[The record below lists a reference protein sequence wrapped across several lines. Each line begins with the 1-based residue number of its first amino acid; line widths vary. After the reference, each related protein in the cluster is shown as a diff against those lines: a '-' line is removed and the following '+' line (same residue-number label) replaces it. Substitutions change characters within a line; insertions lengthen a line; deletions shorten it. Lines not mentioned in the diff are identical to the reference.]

1 MVFLQIIMS
10 DKKKPMER
18 IRNNM
23 KLMLKIIF
31 LLVFAG
37 ITKSNG
43 QDLSN
48 DFNKEELT
56 YREFL
61 GYVKKYHPMVKQ
73 ANLEVSEAQA
83 ALMAA
88 RGGFDPKIEVDYNKK
103 EFKGTEYYSLLNS
116 SFKIPTWYGIEVK
129 AGFDDTDGTYFNPQ
143 NRTPEA
149 GLTSLGIS
157 VPLGQGL
164 FINQRMADVRSGKLQ
179 LTLSDAERKLKAI
192 EVLYKASE
200 AYFDWRRCFNEAV
213 LYKRYLGFAR
223 TRFKGIK
230 KLIELGD
237 SPAID
242 SVEARITVRNREL
255 NLENGNLKLAK
266 ASLNL
271 SNYLWIENVP
281 VELNANMRPEENLM
295 ETLPE
300 TLKTDTAIFDSQS
313 LGSHPKMTAL
323 ETKLS
328 MLEINRKLKANLL
341 LPKLN
346 VGYNYISEP
355 VYFDTFNTEDY
366 KFNVDFSIPI
376 FLRKERGN
384 LKIAKLKIQDLK
396 FDLEQQRLELGNKI
410 KAQQTEISS
419 LKKQKNVIDNLVQ
432 DYMTMLDSEE
442 RLFSFGESSMFLINS
457 RENNLVSAKLSQ
469 ISIENQYYLSNVQ
482 LYRILADPD

>member
-1 MVFLQIIMS
+1 
-10 DKKKPMER
+10 
-18 IRNNM
+18 M
-23 KLMLKIIF
+23 KLI
-31 LLVFAG
+31 AG
-37 ITKSNG
+37 IFMVLALAIAPNSYGQVLGQKFKS
-43 QDLSN
+43 
-48 DFNKEELT
+48 EELT

-61 GYVKKYHPMVKQ
+61 GYVKKYHPLVRQ
-73 ANLEVSEAQA
+73 ANLEVSQAQA
-83 ALMAA
+83 ELMAA
-88 RGGFDPKIEVDYNKK
+88 RGGFDPKIEVDYSKK
-103 EFKGTEYYSLLNS
+103 QFMGTEYYSLLNS

-129 AGFDDTDGTYFNPQ
+129 AGFDDTDGRYFNPQ

-149 GLTSLGIS
+149 GLTSLGIT

-164 FINQRMADVRSGKLQ
+164 FINQRMADVRAGKLQ
-179 LTLSDAERKLKAI
+179 VTLSDAERKLRAI

-213 LYKRYLGFAR
+213 LYNRYLGFAS
-223 TRFKGIK
+223 TRFEGVK

-255 NLENGNLKLAK
+255 NVENANLKLAK
-266 ASLNL
+266 AALQL
-271 SNYLWIENVP
+271 SNYLWIDNVP
-281 VELNANMRPEENLM
+281 VELNEGIKPEENLM
-295 ETLPE
+295 DSLGETLN
-300 TLKTDTAIFDSQS
+300 TDAAIFDAQS

-328 MLEINRKLKANLL
+328 ILEINRKLKANLL

-355 VYFDTFNTEDY
+355 AYFDTFNTDDY

-384 LKIAKLKIQDLK
+384 LKLAQLKIQDLK
-396 FDLEQQRLELGNKI
+396 FDIEQQRLELGNKI
-410 KAQQTEISS
+410 KAQQTEILS
-419 LKKQKNVIDNLVQ
+419 LRKQKGVIDNLVQ

-442 RLFSFGESSMFLINS
+442 RLFSFGESSIFLINS

-469 ISIENQYYLSNVQ
+469 ISIENQYYISNAQ
-482 LYRILADPD
+482 LYRILAQPD

>member
-1 MVFLQIIMS
+1 MRLIPALFIVLA
-10 DKKKPMER
+10 
-18 IRNNM
+18 
-23 KLMLKIIF
+23 
-31 LLVFAG
+31 FAVG
-37 ITKSNG
+37 AKTFAQGLEHEFKS
-43 QDLSN
+43 
-48 DFNKEELT
+48 EELT

-61 GYVKKYHPMVKQ
+61 GYVKKYHPMVRQ
-73 ANLEVSEAQA
+73 ANLEVSQAQA

-129 AGFDDTDGTYFNPQ
+129 AGFDDTEGTYFNPQ

-149 GLTSLGIS
+149 GLASLGIT

-164 FINQRMADVRSGKLQ
+164 FINQRMADVRAGKLQ
-179 LTLSDAERKLKAI
+179 LTLSDAERKLRAI

-200 AYFDWRRCFNEAV
+200 AYFDWRRSFNEAV
-213 LYKRYLGFAR
+213 LYNRYLGFAS
-223 TRFKGIK
+223 TRFVGVK

-255 NLENGNLKLAK
+255 NLENANLKLAK
-266 ASLNL
+266 AALNL

-281 VELNANMRPEENLM
+281 VELSPAIKPEDNLM
-295 ETLPE
+295 ETVGE
-300 TLKTDTAIFDSQS
+300 TLRLDAAIFDSQS

-323 ETKLS
+323 ETKLA
-328 MLEINRKLKANLL
+328 MLEIERKLKANLL

-355 VYFDTFNTEDY
+355 AYLDGFNANDY

-384 LKIAKLKIQDLK
+384 LKITKLKIRDLQL
-396 FDLEQQRLELGNKI
+396 DIDQQRLELGNKI
-410 KAQQTEISS
+410 KAQQTEIQS
-419 LKKQKNVIDNLVQ
+419 LWKQKEVIDGLVG
-432 DYMTMLDSEE
+432 DYTTMLDSEE

-469 ISIENQYYLSNVQ
+469 ISIENQYYISNAQ
-482 LYRILADPD
+482 LFRILANPD